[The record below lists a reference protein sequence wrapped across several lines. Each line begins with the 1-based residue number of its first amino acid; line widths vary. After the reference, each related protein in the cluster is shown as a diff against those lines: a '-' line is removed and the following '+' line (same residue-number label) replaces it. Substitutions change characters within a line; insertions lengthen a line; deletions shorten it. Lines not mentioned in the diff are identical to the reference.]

1 MQDSG
6 CIAAQ
11 VKDMKVMTAAAPS
24 NPITPVTYTGFQ
36 FAPKQDY
43 YQAFQG
49 GVLAKLAEGHSGNPR
64 STAHSRPALAVC
76 LSSTLLAYEQAL
88 CL

>member
-49 GVLAKLAEGHSGNPR
+49 GVLAKLAVRTLWQSPI
-64 STAHSRPALAVC
+64 HSRLKAGTCCVSLKHAA
-76 LSSTLLAYEQAL
+76 SI
-88 CL
+88 